1 MKMNINSKN
10 IFTEILSSRY
20 LKRKFEKVVGIYF
33 DGSKIFCVS
42 LNLTSDE
49 DGLPAKWKIVDTAE
63 LAPLAKGQLSDRSRA
78 ILMEFDALDDDVA
91 DEDISEAEI
100 VELIAEKVTSLCR
113 NNWQINFAALCIDT
127 DNLTVIV
134 ENLSNIPKEK
144 ISNNV
149 RYQIAV
155 AGSFEADTYL
165 YSFVETNSGVWMEG
179 ISKAEASKYIQAF
192 QKNEMQLLALTA
204 MPDDINTVEGIDLT
218 DADTDFL
225 ERGGMKAA
233 FAARSLALKTNP
245 NFLQEQT
252 NDLEGWNYRGITA
265 AIVLITFL
273 IMAVIG
279 AIDFWEYR
287 QVKADLEYER
297 SQLKLLASDR
307 HKEQFIENDL
317 VELKYRNQ
325 IIATLS
331 KNAFSWRGLLIHFGS
346 VKIQGIWLKEIHSLS
361 DKDIEI
367 KGEAVNYEA
376 VGSYVTA
383 LENDSDV
390 FKSVQLKNSETKSDG
405 QLVQFV
411 IVLSL

>member
-1 MKMNINSKN
+1 MNLTNLKA
-10 IFTEILSSRY
+10 IFTKMISSWS
-20 LKRKFEKVVGIYF
+20 LKRKFEKTVGIYF

-42 LNLTSDE
+42 LNLISDE
-49 DGLPAKWKIVDTAE
+49 DGQPAKWKVVDTAE
-63 LAPLAKGQLSDRSRA
+63 LTPIIKGRLSEKSRK
-78 ILMEFDALDDDVA
+78 ILMEFDALDDDIA
-91 DEDISEAEI
+91 DEDISEEEI
-100 VELIAEKVTSLCR
+100 IELVAGKVASLCR
-113 NNWQINFAALCIDT
+113 NNWQINSVALCIDT
-127 DNLTVIV
+127 DNLVVTV
-134 ENLSNIPKEK
+134 EDLSNIPKEK

-149 RYQIAV
+149 QYQIAV
-155 AGSFEADTYL
+155 AGNFEADTYL

-204 MPDDINTVEGIDLT
+204 MPDEIETVEGINLT
-218 DADTDFL
+218 GADTDFL

-252 NDLEGWNYRGITA
+252 TDLEGWNYRGITA

-273 IMAVIG
+273 ITAVIG

-297 SQLKLLASDR
+297 SQLKLLESDR
-307 HKEQFIENDL
+307 HKEEFIEKDL
-317 VELKYRNQ
+317 AELKDRNQ

-331 KNAFSWRGLLIHFGS
+331 ENTFPWRGLLIHFGTI
-346 VKIQGIWLKEIHSLS
+346 KIQGVWLKEIHSLS
-361 DKDIEI
+361 DKSIEI

-376 VGSYVTA
+376 VGSYVRA

-390 FKSVQLKNSETKSDG
+390 FKSVQLKNSEAKSDG